1 MRVTSFPFLA
11 VNKEFRKFESL
22 DIWKQSKHSSNNDNS
37 RSNDSVLPW
46 YFAVSI
52 NRMPAKY
59 LISKSVSCNI
69 TDLRHAS
76 EGELWEEHGNLINT
90 FFQTWK
96 AVRSGDLNTISD
108 LSLQKRPSL
117 MDLNVELVKRMLTH
131 CNFCRWNCQVDRS
144 SDQTVEEDGHRVGEK
159 IKNKHGTCQLESTSN
174 VSSYFH
180 HSGEELVFRGN
191 MGSGTIFFTSCNM
204 RCSFCQNGDISTD
217 KNNGIPITPNLLA
230 LMIWQLR
237 MEGCH
242 NTNWVG
248 GDPTIHLHTIV
259 QAISILDSFKMPNM
273 NIKKDKQQDL
283 DYIEGIKADN
293 NFSNYFST
301 WKMNSEYAFYQ
312 KRLFNSPQ
320 LWNSNFFMSEE
331 AMYVLRSLI
340 DAWLPDFK
348 FGPGK
353 CAVDLSRTPWYW
365 ETVTN
370 NLRLIHEWGED
381 FVIRHLIMP
390 NHVECCTKPV
400 LNWIA
405 RNMPEVPINIM
416 DQYHP
421 DNLCDPRSSKY
432 RERYSEVARSPTK
445 EEIIRSYQ
453 YAKTLGLNFETLS
466 YEKSVFGFNL

>member
-1 MRVTSFPFLA
+1 MPFLV

-22 DIWKQSKHSSNNDNS
+22 EIWKQFKRDSNNNNIC
-37 RSNDSVLPW
+37 SNDSVLPW

-59 LISKSVSCNI
+59 LISKFVYCNI
-69 TDLRHAS
+69 TDLGLAS
-76 EGELWEEHGNLINT
+76 EEQLWEEHRNLTNT
-90 FFQTWK
+90 FLQTWK

-108 LSLQKRPSL
+108 LYSLRRLSL
-117 MDLNVELVKRMLTH
+117 MDLNVELVKRMLSH
-131 CNFCRWNCQVDRS
+131 CSFCRWNCQVDRS
-144 SDQTVEEDGHRVGEK
+144 SDQVVANGNVIGEK
-159 IKNKHGTCQLESTSN
+159 IKNKHGTCQLESNSN

-180 HSGEELVFRGN
+180 HRGEELVFRGN

-259 QAISILDSFKMPNM
+259 EAISMLDSFKVPNT
-273 NIKKDKQQDL
+273 NIKKEKQQNL
-283 DYIEGIKADN
+283 DYIERIKADN
-293 NFSNYFST
+293 NSSNYFST
-301 WKMNSEYAFYQ
+301 LKMNSEYAFYK
-312 KRLFNSPQ
+312 KRFFNSPQ
-320 LWNSNFFMSEE
+320 LWNSNFFMSNET
-331 AMYVLRSLI
+331 MHILRSI
-340 DAWLPDFK
+340 MDAWLPDFK

-365 ETVTN
+365 ETITR
-370 NLRLIHEWGED
+370 NLKLIHEWGED

-400 LNWIA
+400 LEWIT
-405 RNMPEVPINIM
+405 RNMSEVPINIM
-416 DQYHP
+416 DQYYP
-421 DNLCDPRSSKY
+421 DNLCDPSSSKY
-432 RERYSEVARSPTK
+432 RERYSEIARSPTK
-445 EEIIRSYQ
+445 EEIITSYK
-453 YAKTLGLNFETLS
+453 YAKDLGLNFEALS
-466 YEKSVFGFNL
+466 CEKSVFGFNL

>member
-1 MRVTSFPFLA
+1 
-11 VNKEFRKFESL
+11 
-22 DIWKQSKHSSNNDNS
+22 
-37 RSNDSVLPW
+37 
-46 YFAVSI
+46 
-52 NRMPAKY
+52 MPAKY
-59 LISKSVSCNI
+59 LISKFISCNI
-69 TDLRHAS
+69 TDLGLAS
-76 EGELWEEHGNLINT
+76 EEELWEEHRNLIER
-90 FFQTWK
+90 FLETWK
-96 AVRSGDLNTISD
+96 GVRSGEVDTISD
-108 LSLQKRPSL
+108 LAWQKTSL
-117 MDLNVELVKRMLTH
+117 MDLNVELVKRMLAH
-131 CNFCRWNCQVDRS
+131 CNFCRWNCQIDRRPV
-144 SDQTVEEDGHRVGEK
+144 QKIGDGETKR
-159 IKNKHGTCQLESTSN
+159 HGTCQLESTSK

-180 HSGEELVFRGN
+180 HRGEELVFRGI

-217 KNNGIPITPNLLA
+217 KDNGIPITPNLLA

-259 QAISILDSFKMPNM
+259 QAISMLDSFKMPN
-273 NIKKDKQQDL
+273 IDKKKEGDL
-283 DYIEGIKADN
+283 NYIEAIKADN
-293 NFSNYFST
+293 RNYNNYFST

-320 LWNSNFFMSEE
+320 LWNSNFFMSKET
-331 AMYVLRSLI
+331 MCILRSLM

-353 CAVDLSRTPWYW
+353 CALHLSRTPWYW
-365 ETVTN
+365 DTVTN
-370 NLRLIHEWGED
+370 NLRLIYEWGED

-400 LNWIA
+400 LEWIA

-421 DNLCDPRSSKY
+421 DNLCDPISPKY
-432 RERYSEVARSPTK
+432 REHYSEIARSPSE

-453 YAKTLGLNFETLS
+453 YAKDLGLNFETLS
-466 YEKSVFGFNL
+466 YEKSVFGLNL

>member
-1 MRVTSFPFLA
+1 VTSSYPTL
-11 VNKEFRKFESL
+11 NKDLRKFESL
-22 DIWKQSKHSSNNDNS
+22 DIWKQLKNGSNGL
-37 RSNDSVLPW
+37 LPW
-46 YFAVSI
+46 YFEVSI

-59 LISKSVSCNI
+59 LISKSISCNI
-69 TDLRHAS
+69 TDLKLVG
-76 EGELWEEHGNLINT
+76 EDELWEEHRNLMEQ
-90 FFQTWK
+90 FLKRWK
-96 AVRSGDLNTISD
+96 AVRLGEVDIMLDLAWQ
-108 LSLQKRPSL
+108 QKTSL
-117 MDLNVELVKRMLTH
+117 MDLNVELVKRMLKH
-131 CNFCRWNCQVDRS
+131 CNFCRWNCQVDR
-144 SDQTVEEDGHRVGEK
+144 GM
-159 IKNKHGTCQLESTSN
+159 NKHGTCQLESTSK

-180 HSGEELVFRGN
+180 HRGEELVFRGN

-217 KNNGIPITPNLLA
+217 KDNGIPITPNLLA

-259 QAISILDSFKMPNM
+259 QAISILDSLKMPNI
-273 NIKKDKQQDL
+273 NKSKNKEEDLKYIKAV
-283 DYIEGIKADN
+283 KADN
-293 NFSNYFST
+293 NYLST
-301 WKMNSEYAFYQ
+301 WYMNSEYAFYQ

-320 LWNSNFFMSEE
+320 LWNSNFFMSKET
-331 AMYVLRSLI
+331 MHVLRSLM

-353 CAVDLSRTPWYW
+353 CALDLSRTPWYW
-365 ETVTN
+365 DTVTN

-400 LNWIA
+400 LDWIA

-416 DQYHP
+416 DQYYP
-421 DNLCDPRSSKY
+421 DNLCDSSSQKY
-432 RERYSEVARSPTK
+432 RERYKEISRSPTE

-453 YAKTLGLNFETLS
+453 YAKDLGLNYETLS
-466 YEKSVFGFNL
+466 FEKSVFGLSL

>member
-1 MRVTSFPFLA
+1 
-11 VNKEFRKFESL
+11 
-22 DIWKQSKHSSNNDNS
+22 
-37 RSNDSVLPW
+37 
-46 YFAVSI
+46 
-52 NRMPAKY
+52 MPAKY
-59 LISKSVSCNI
+59 LISKFISCNI
-69 TDLRHAS
+69 TDLGLAS
-76 EGELWEEHGNLINT
+76 EEELWEEHRNLIER
-90 FFQTWK
+90 FLETWK
-96 AVRSGDLNTISD
+96 GVRSGEVDTISD
-108 LSLQKRPSL
+108 LAWQKTSL
-117 MDLNVELVKRMLTH
+117 MDLNVELVKRMLAH
-131 CNFCRWNCQVDRS
+131 CNFCRWNCQIDRRPV
-144 SDQTVEEDGHRVGEK
+144 QKIGDGETKR
-159 IKNKHGTCQLESTSN
+159 HGTCQLESTSK

-180 HSGEELVFRGN
+180 HRGEELVFRGI

-217 KNNGIPITPNLLA
+217 KDNGIPITPNLLA

-259 QAISILDSFKMPNM
+259 QAISMLDSFKMPN
-273 NIKKDKQQDL
+273 IDKKKEGDL
-283 DYIEGIKADN
+283 NYIEAIKADN
-293 NFSNYFST
+293 QNYNNYFST

-320 LWNSNFFMSEE
+320 LWNSNFFMSKET
-331 AMYVLRSLI
+331 MCILRSLM

-353 CAVDLSRTPWYW
+353 CALHLSRTPWYW
-365 ETVTN
+365 DTVTN
-370 NLRLIHEWGED
+370 NLRLIYEWGED

-400 LNWIA
+400 LEWIA

-421 DNLCDPRSSKY
+421 DNLCDPISPKY
-432 RERYSEVARSPTK
+432 REHYSEIARSPSE

-453 YAKTLGLNFETLS
+453 YAKDLGLNFETLS
-466 YEKSVFGFNL
+466 YEKSVFGLNL